1 MIATAEALA
10 QPGERLGG
18 FRLQRLL
25 MRHGNSEEWLAE
37 GQDHRPGSV
46 WIASRRDLVPGV
58 FPERL
63 TLYPALQHPHLAIT
77 HAAGQDARGN
87 VYIAAEAVEGE
98 PLIAYCESRR
108 LPLRERMRLF
118 ERACAVVSH
127 LHAELVAHGGLRP
140 ESIRVQANGEI
151 RLTSLG
157 LTGLLRPGAVDES
170 HYTSPEQCQGHRLTA
185 PSDVYSLGIILC
197 ELVTG
202 WTPEEGQGEAALRV
216 KLAELRGSLNADV
229 EAIILTA
236 VRTNPRERYRS
247 AELLRLEVERHLR
260 RQPVEAVNGGVSYR
274 VGKFFRRRPSVVAG
288 LSAAGLA
295 LCLLAGALR
304 WQNQLENR
312 QFQQSRKLARA
323 VLFDLQD
330 QLMRIPGTD
339 GALTALRQSSLE
351 YLDAVSANRAQ
362 DPAVLAEAA
371 AAYEKLAASQGG
383 AALGRDPGK
392 ALELVRRACDL
403 RSSLAAAKRGSQR
416 DLGACWNRQAHLERG
431 SGAAEYGATAQ
442 RAVEALERG
451 LKGTPADQLARRE
464 LADALQILAAAQR
477 EDGQETAALQ
487 TLRRCATLESE
498 LWSAGALEG
507 RSPAAWAGLVD
518 TLVEFGRLEEAN
530 QALDGEVRSL
540 VQGSAVLRPIWLQR
554 SIDLAASSDRPSYG
568 ERIQAA
574 AQARELVALYESRA
588 AASPLD
594 PAARQSLASA
604 LSKYGYLTM
613 EQDPLASFATLRR
626 ALDLYTELLA
636 REPLSED
643 LREGRQVATLRL
655 AIASCGLQRCAESAL
670 LVDQT
675 VREIQSR
682 SPRETTETDRFR
694 DLAKLN
700 LATSALERSGLF
712 WRAGLLHDQARVR
725 AAELEDRIKGRLAAA
740 IPIAD
745 AYEGVGRHLVATG
758 HPGEGR
764 VWFERSRKLWAA
776 WTPQNQFASLR
787 QKRAESTLAPLAA
800 SR

>member
-1 MIATAEALA
+1 
-10 QPGERLGG
+10 
-18 FRLQRLL
+18 
-25 MRHGNSEEWLAE
+25 
-37 GQDHRPGSV
+37 
-46 WIASRRDLVPGV
+46 
-58 FPERL
+58 
-63 TLYPALQHPHLAIT
+63 
-77 HAAGQDARGN
+77 
-87 VYIAAEAVEGE
+87 
-98 PLIAYCESRR
+98 
-108 LPLRERMRLF
+108 
-118 ERACAVVSH
+118 
-127 LHAELVAHGGLRP
+127 
-140 ESIRVQANGEI
+140 
-151 RLTSLG
+151 
-157 LTGLLRPGAVDES
+157 
-170 HYTSPEQCQGHRLTA
+170 
-185 PSDVYSLGIILC
+185 
-197 ELVTG
+197 
-202 WTPEEGQGEAALRV
+202 
-216 KLAELRGSLNADV
+216 
-229 EAIILTA
+229 
-236 VRTNPRERYRS
+236 
-247 AELLRLEVERHLR
+247 
-260 RQPVEAVNGGVSYR
+260 
-274 VGKFFRRRPSVVAG
+274 
-288 LSAAGLA
+288 
-295 LCLLAGALR
+295 
-304 WQNQLENR
+304 
-312 QFQQSRKLARA
+312 
-323 VLFDLQD
+323 
-330 QLMRIPGTD
+330 
-339 GALTALRQSSLE
+339 
-351 YLDAVSANRAQ
+351 
-362 DPAVLAEAA
+362 
-371 AAYEKLAASQGG
+371 
-383 AALGRDPGK
+383 
-392 ALELVRRACDL
+392 
-403 RSSLAAAKRGSQR
+403 
-416 DLGACWNRQAHLERG
+416 
-431 SGAAEYGATAQ
+431 
-442 RAVEALERG
+442 
-451 LKGTPADQLARRE
+451 
-464 LADALQILAAAQR
+464 
-477 EDGQETAALQ
+477 
-487 TLRRCATLESE
+487 
-498 LWSAGALEG
+498 
-507 RSPAAWAGLVD
+507 
-518 TLVEFGRLEEAN
+518 
-530 QALDGEVRSL
+530 
-540 VQGSAVLRPIWLQR
+540 VLRPIWLQR